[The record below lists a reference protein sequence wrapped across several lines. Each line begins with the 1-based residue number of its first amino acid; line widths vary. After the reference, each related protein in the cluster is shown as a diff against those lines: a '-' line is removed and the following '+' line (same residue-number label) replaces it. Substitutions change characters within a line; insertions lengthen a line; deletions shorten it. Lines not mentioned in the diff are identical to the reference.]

1 MFKKIVSAAVA
12 CAILLAFSSC
22 GVDKSAEGSSG
33 GQEGIALAVNRID
46 TKEYMAALSA
56 DLEEAMAAEAQA
68 AEEAEAQRAEEEAA
82 KQREEAAAKAK
93 KAAEEAQK
101 DTSKYKNDS
110 AHSYE
115 DPGKQDNQKQESEI
129 EDSVVVP
136 PTPAPTPTPEP
147 APDNGGEGSGSGG
160 SSAPAPEPAPT
171 PVLNG
176 WQVIGGKTYL
186 YINGNPLTGWQ
197 TLEGIKYKFDNSG
210 VLKSRWGVDVSKY
223 QGNVNWSAVKAA
235 GCSFVM
241 IRVGYRGYGT
251 GAIVEDPYFRQNIA
265 GAKAAGLKV
274 CAYFYTTAINA
285 EEAAEEAGVAAGII
299 RSTGYSLDYP
309 LAIDIECSQ
318 GRVEGMTKAQNTEVV
333 NAFCAAA
340 KSLGYQTMVY
350 ANKSWLYNKLDTS
363 QFGSYKIWLAH
374 YTNQTDYS
382 GRYNIWQYTS
392 GGSVPGI
399 PGKVDMNVELL

>member
-22 GVDKSAEGSSG
+22 GVDKGAEGGSG
-33 GQEGIALAVNRID
+33 VQEGVALAVNRID

-56 DLEEAMAAEAQA
+56 DLEEALAAEAQA
-68 AEEAEAQRAEEEAA
+68 AEEAEAQKAEEEAA

-136 PTPAPTPTPEP
+136 PTPEPAPEPTP
-147 APDNGGEGSGSGG
+147 PDNGGGSGSSGG
-160 SSAPAPEPAPT
+160 SSEPAPT

-274 CAYFYTTAINA
+274 GAYFYTTAINA

-309 LAIDIECSQ
+309 LAIDIECTQ

-333 NAFCAAA
+333 NAFCTAA

-350 ANKSWLYNKLDTS
+350 ANKNWLYNKLDTS

-399 PGKVDMNVELL
+399 SGKVDMNVELL